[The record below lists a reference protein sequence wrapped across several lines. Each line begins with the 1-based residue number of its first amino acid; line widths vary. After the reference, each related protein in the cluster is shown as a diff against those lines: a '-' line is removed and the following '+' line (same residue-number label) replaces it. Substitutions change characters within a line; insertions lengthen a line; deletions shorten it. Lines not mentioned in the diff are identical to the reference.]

1 MTLRIIGEIM
11 ADKIA
16 LAPCNGMS
24 PNGLVSRVAVGDCRN
39 ENENVISICMGSTSA
54 DIEGKNDE
62 MLKKYPIV
70 AVNGCPN
77 GCVNKILKNRGIDVA
92 GTIAVNEILEDVEVS
107 ARDPFRLDSE
117 AEECVKIIK
126 EELNKT
132 IEGLL

>member
-1 MTLRIIGEIM
+1 ME
-11 ADKIA
+11 DKIA

-24 PNGLVSRVAVGDCRN
+24 PNGLVSRVAVGDCRKVN
-39 ENENVISICMGSTSA
+39 EHAISICMGSTSA
-54 DIEGKNDE
+54 DIEGKNDK

-77 GCVNKILKNRGIDVA
+77 GCVNKILKNKGIDVA
-92 GTIAVNEILEDVEVS
+92 DTVAVNEILDGFEVS
-107 ARDPFRLDSE
+107 AKDPFRLDGE

-132 IEGLL
+132 IERLL

>member
-1 MTLRIIGEIM
+1 MVE
-11 ADKIA
+11 KIA

-24 PNGLVSRVAVGDCRN
+24 PNGLVSRVAVGDCRK

-77 GCVNKILKNRGIDVA
+77 GCVNKILKNKGIDVA
-92 GTIAVNEILEDVEVS
+92 GTIAVNEILDGLEVS
-107 ARDPFRLDSE
+107 AKDPFRLDSE
-117 AEECVKIIK
+117 AEECVKIIT

-132 IEGLL
+132 IVENIL